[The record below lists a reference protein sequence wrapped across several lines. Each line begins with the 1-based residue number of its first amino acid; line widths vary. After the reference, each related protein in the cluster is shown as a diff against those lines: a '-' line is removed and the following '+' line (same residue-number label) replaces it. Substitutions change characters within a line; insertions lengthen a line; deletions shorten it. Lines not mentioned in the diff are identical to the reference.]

1 MAIDPGEI
9 RARLTELDWGDGLTR
24 EEIRRQ
30 APDLAGDTLDQ
41 LPPSYRFADAGSVM
55 SYLEHILD
63 EGVVPD
69 GVRDVVGDS
78 GEPRGYGDAP
88 TGETIVPAPD
98 DKQGVGSGAGSGYTG
113 SDSLSGEGNEGVDY
127 TDVED
132 SHTPIE
138 TGEVVLPTDVD
149 PNSPE
154 TKPGPVRRSRSRPE
168 KGPEDR
174 AA

>member
-9 RARLTELDWGDGLTR
+9 RARLTELDWGRGLTR
-24 EEIRRQ
+24 EEIARQ

-55 SYLEHILD
+55 SYLEPILD
-63 EGVVPD
+63 AGVVPD
-69 GVRDVVGDS
+69 EVRDVVGDS
-78 GEPRGYGDAP
+78 GEPRGYGNAP
-88 TGETIVPAPD
+88 TGETVVPAPD
-98 DKQGVGSGAGSGYTG
+98 NTQGVGSGAGSGYTG

-127 TDVED
+127 SDPED
-132 SHTPIE
+132 SNVPIE

-149 PNSPE
+149 PNDPD
-154 TKPGPVRRSRSRPE
+154 TKPGPVRRSRVKPE
-168 KGPEDR
+168 NPTDR